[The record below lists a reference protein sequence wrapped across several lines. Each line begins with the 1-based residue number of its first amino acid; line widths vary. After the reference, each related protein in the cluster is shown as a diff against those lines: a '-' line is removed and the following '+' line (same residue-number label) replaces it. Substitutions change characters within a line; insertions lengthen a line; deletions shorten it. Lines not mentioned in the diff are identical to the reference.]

1 MTEANPPLPEG
12 LRRFVERRQAAP
24 PQERCELCG
33 VPIAHEHSHLV
44 ERENRRLIC
53 ACRPCYLVFMPKG
66 ASQGRFRCV
75 PDRYLHDDAFDMT
88 PAQWDDLQIPVS
100 MAFFFYNSDLAK
112 SVAFYPGPAGATESL
127 LPLDSWETMRETNP
141 LFKSI
146 EDDVEAL
153 LVRREDSPERLTPPV
168 SGGHPPTPG
177 TFECYLVPIDACYEL
192 VGLVRLHWKGFDG
205 GEEAKTAI
213 AEFFEG
219 LRARSRSVPVNESAS

>member
-1 MTEANPPLPEG
+1 MSTPALPDGTPALPEG
-12 LRRFVERRQAAP
+12 LRRFIDRRRTAP
-24 PQERCELCG
+24 EERCELCG
-33 VPIAHEHSHLV
+33 VAIAHEHSHLV
-44 ERENRRLIC
+44 ERENRRLVC

-66 ASQGRFRCV
+66 ASGGRFKCV

-88 PAQWDDLQIPVS
+88 PAQWDDLQIPVA

-153 LVRREDSPERLTPPV
+153 LVRREGD
-168 SGGHPPTPG
+168 
-177 TFECYLVPIDACYEL
+177 TFECYLVPIDVCYEL

-205 GEEAKTAI
+205 GEEARTAI
-213 AEFFEG
+213 AGFFDG
-219 LRARSRSVPVNESAS
+219 LRERSKPVPLAGSAS